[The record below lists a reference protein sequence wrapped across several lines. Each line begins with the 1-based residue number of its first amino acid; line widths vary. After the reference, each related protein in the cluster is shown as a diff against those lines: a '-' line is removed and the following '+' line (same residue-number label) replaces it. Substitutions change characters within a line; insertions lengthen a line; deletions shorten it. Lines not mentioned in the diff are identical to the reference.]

1 MQHLPYSQMKVG
13 FVDSGTAIQT
23 LASSHLNG
31 SRQARSE
38 RKALMVRVIGVIVAV
53 TVPTIMAINA
63 VFMVASPRVWFRLPG
78 WIKAQGSLTADK
90 YSSGWGAI
98 QVRITGALILGAI
111 GWVLYDMFLSR
122 G

>member
-1 MQHLPYSQMKVG
+1 M
-13 FVDSGTAIQT
+13 A
-23 LASSHLNG
+23 
-31 SRQARSE
+31 
-38 RKALMVRVIGVIVAV
+38 RVIGVIVAV

-111 GWVLYDMFLSR
+111 GWVLYDMFLRR